1 MNCLCNFRRYE
12 QFWLPLVAKYGEK
25 VDGMKLIPP
34 LDVGWIWH
42 VHMLAPVKYHE
53 DCVRLIGN

>member
-1 MNCLCNFRRYE
+1 M
-12 QFWLPLVAKYGEK
+12 AKYGDK

-42 VHMLAPVKYHE
+42 VHMLAPVMYHE